1 MKKTEKL
8 FRDSDGT
15 AWRIDVRAPSASSAM
30 IVFHYPDA
38 GTSRYD
44 RYAWLQSNGPGARDV
59 TSRLDKKTVL
69 ESLTDE
75 TLARL
80 FRRSMPISTPGPGQ
94 NVAAR

>member
-15 AWRIDVRAPSASSAM
+15 TWRIDVRAPSASSAM

-44 RYAWLQSNGPGARDV
+44 RYAWLQSNGPGARD
-59 TSRLDKKTVL
+59 K
-69 ESLTDE
+69 E
-75 TLARL
+75 
-80 FRRSMPISTPGPGQ
+80 GPGHT
-94 NVAAR
+94 NNTFTGTDPSIARFACGKDSQICIQMHVHNLTRL